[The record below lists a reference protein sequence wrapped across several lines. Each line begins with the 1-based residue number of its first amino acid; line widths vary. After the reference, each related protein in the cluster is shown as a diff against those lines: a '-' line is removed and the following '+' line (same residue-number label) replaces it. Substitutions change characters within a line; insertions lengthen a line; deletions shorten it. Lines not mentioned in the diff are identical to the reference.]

1 LSDARS
7 PPIAPAE
14 AHRYLAL
21 DALRGVAALV
31 VVTLHTRNGFAG
43 LPDPISGYL
52 AVDLFFLLSG
62 FVIASAYDARLDA
75 ALTWRAFL
83 VVRLIRL
90 YPLYLLGMSIG
101 IAAALLRMF
110 MGAPPAEPG
119 RVTLDVLFGLA
130 MLPSPTTI
138 GAPSASLFPLDPPA
152 WSLFYELAVNIAF
165 ALWHRHL
172 SQTML
177 RNAILALALTMAG
190 VALGHG
196 SVDVGNYWASI
207 VQGFPRAALPF
218 LVGVYLFRYGPRI
231 APRTGAALAG
241 AIAVLLLV
249 LMLDPGRWR
258 VAFDLAAVFV
268 LFPLLAAVSARVGL
282 SARAGR
288 MAGQAGKVSYAVY
301 ILHGPA
307 VGLLYAV
314 LRRVAPDAHEARLA
328 GPGAVVLAVLAC
340 WAVDRY
346 YDAPLRRWL
355 NRMARP
361 AA

>member
-1 LSDARS
+1 LTDARS
-7 PPIAPAE
+7 PRIATAE
-14 AHRYLAL
+14 PHRYLAL

-31 VVTLHTRNGFAG
+31 VVTLHARNGFAG
-43 LPDPISGYL
+43 LPDPRSGYL

-90 YPLYLLGMSIG
+90 YPLYLLGMSVG
-101 IAAALLRMF
+101 IATALLRMF
-110 MGAPPAEPG
+110 AGAPPPEPG
-119 RVTLDVLFGLA
+119 RVALDVLFGLA

-138 GAPSASLFPLDPPA
+138 GTRSASLFPLDPPA

-165 ALWHRHL
+165 ALGHRHL
-172 SQTML
+172 SRTML
-177 RNAILALALTMAG
+177 RNAILVLALTMAG

-196 SVDVGNYWASI
+196 SVDVGNYWVNI
-207 VQGFPRAALPF
+207 LQGFPRAALPF
-218 LVGVYLFRYGPRI
+218 LVGVYLFRYGRRI
-231 APRTGAALAG
+231 APGTGAALAG
-241 AIAVLLLV
+241 AIAALVAV

-258 VAFDLAAVFV
+258 VPFDLATVCV
-268 LFPLLAAVSARVGL
+268 LFPLLVAVSARMSL

-288 MAGQAGKVSYAVY
+288 LAGQAGKVSYAVY
-301 ILHGPA
+301 IVHGPA
-307 VGLLYAV
+307 IGLLYAV
-314 LRRVAPDAHEARLA
+314 LRRVAPQAHEDRLA
-328 GPGAVVLAVLAC
+328 GPAVLVLAVLGC

-346 YDAPLRRWL
+346 YDVPLRRWL
-355 NRMARP
+355 SRRARP